1 MIENENI
8 NKSNNENEEQTI
20 ERENQ
25 EDIVSDTKITTKTK
39 NDETK
44 EHYNKGTNI
53 EKVNLDNPDYY
64 FNKELS
70 GLEFNFR
77 VLEQAFDDTLPLLER
92 LKFLC
97 IFSSNLDEF
106 FMIRVAGLKEQEFFR
121 SNELGPDRMSPTQQL
136 EEISRRVHE
145 YVDKQY
151 RCYKE
156 DIRPSLSKNGIH
168 ILDIDDL
175 NDDQHEFLREYWE
188 QTLFPI
194 LTPLAVDPSHPF
206 PKLPN
211 NSLNLVVELKSP
223 DSDRAK
229 VYFAFVTIPK
239 VVDRLVNLPKEQKNR
254 VKYVLLEDVITEF
267 IGDLFPGLD
276 IVGISSMKVS
286 RNSDL
291 DIVEEEASDLLK
303 AIQQEVRRRDQG
315 NIVRMELS
323 NNLPSPMVMEIL
335 KKHLNIEEKDIY
347 YINGPLDLKAFFEVY
362 NNSDEFPNLKYDSF
376 IPYDPVANQT
386 KTTEF
391 YELLKKKDILLY
403 HPYDSFQSVIDFIS
417 DAAEDPAV
425 LAIKQTLYRTG
436 KESPFVKALIKAA
449 ENGKQVTALVEIKAR
464 FDEESNINWA
474 KKLEEAGVNVVYG
487 LIGLKTHCKMGL
499 VVRRESSKI
508 RKYIHLSTG
517 NYNHITAKLYSDI
530 GFFTSKKSFSD
541 DVLVL
546 FNVITGYANLPPLKK
561 LVAAPINL
569 KERMEEMILR
579 ERDNCLAG
587 KESRIIAKMNSLS
600 DTTIIKALYKASMA
614 GVKIDLIV
622 RGICCLIPGVPG
634 LSDNIRVYSII
645 DRFLEHSRVFY
656 FSNKGADEIYL
667 SSADWRPRNME
678 RRIEVMFPVEDEI
691 LKNRLINEILLPQ
704 IRNRKNCYK
713 LTSDGTY
720 TIGQSSI
727 EKPFSYQTEM
737 INISNIRKKRENVLL
752 QGISSELIKRKK
764 KKK

>member
-1 MIENENI
+1 M
-8 NKSNNENEEQTI
+8 
-20 ERENQ
+20 
-25 EDIVSDTKITTKTK
+25 KI
-39 NDETK
+39 
-44 EHYNKGTNI
+44 
-53 EKVNLDNPDYY
+53 
-64 FNKELS
+64 
-70 GLEFNFR
+70 
-77 VLEQAFDDTLPLLER
+77 
-92 LKFLC
+92 
-97 IFSSNLDEF
+97 
-106 FMIRVAGLKEQEFFR
+106 
-121 SNELGPDRMSPTQQL
+121 
-136 EEISRRVHE
+136 
-145 YVDKQY
+145 
-151 RCYKE
+151 
-156 DIRPSLSKNGIH
+156 
-168 ILDIDDL
+168 
-175 NDDQHEFLREYWE
+175 
-188 QTLFPI
+188 
-194 LTPLAVDPSHPF
+194 
-206 PKLPN
+206 
-211 NSLNLVVELKSP
+211 
-223 DSDRAK
+223 
-229 VYFAFVTIPK
+229 
-239 VVDRLVNLPKEQKNR
+239 
-254 VKYVLLEDVITEF
+254 
-267 IGDLFPGLD
+267 
-276 IVGISSMKVS
+276 S

-315 NIVRMELS
+315 NVVRMELS

-335 KKHLNIEEKDIY
+335 KKHLTIEEKDIY

-417 DAAEDPAV
+417 NAAEDPAV

-517 NYNHITAKLYSDI
+517 NYNHVTAKLYSDI

-614 GVKIDLIV
+614 GVKIALII
-622 RGICCLIPGVPG
+622 RGICCLRPGVPG

-656 FSNKGADEIYL
+656 FSNKGADDIYL

-704 IRNRKNCYK
+704 LRNRKNCYK
-713 LTSDGTY
+713 LNSDGTY
-720 TIGQSSI
+720 SIGQSSV

>member
-1 MIENENI
+1 
-8 NKSNNENEEQTI
+8 
-20 ERENQ
+20 
-25 EDIVSDTKITTKTK
+25 
-39 NDETK
+39 
-44 EHYNKGTNI
+44 
-53 EKVNLDNPDYY
+53 
-64 FNKELS
+64 
-70 GLEFNFR
+70 LEFNFR